1 MSVPA
6 ATAEAL
12 LNSPDYFTCDK
23 YACRMS
29 KQTCVANQR
38 LAGNTSRVH
47 FDAHHGCD
55 FAAINRKA
63 YCFECR
69 QGSDI
74 KMEMES
80 EAMGKRGTCGN
91 CGRPDVLL
99 VPGMKNNIC
108 WSCQKYAAGTAGD
121 ERIKKLAEAAEK
133 YGGKTGGEVKKISP
147 ENINKIKQCAKNLRE
162 KIAMKQESNPRPEEV
177 GAVNEQPVLRSMPA
191 ELESAPGE
199 SIGTAFGFLWGLQE
213 GCVAVHFFPDDK
225 KLFEY
230 LNEVCKRERRTPDQQ
245 ILHMLDCHRQADLEA
260 GLAIPEE
267 ILQAKIQ
274 LYT

>member
-1 MSVPA
+1 MSMPA
-6 ATAEAL
+6 ETAESL

-38 LAGNTSRVH
+38 LAGNTGRVH

-63 YCFECR
+63 FCFECG

-74 KMEMES
+74 KMEMEA

-121 ERIKKLAEAAEK
+121 ERVKKLAEAAEK
-133 YGGKTGGEVKKISP
+133 YGSKAGGEALKHRIKKSEGEISM
-147 ENINKIKQCAKNLRE
+147 AK
-162 KIAMKQESNPRPEEV
+162 ESNPRPEEV
-177 GAVNEQPVLRSMPA
+177 DAVNDPPVLRSMPEA
-191 ELESAPGE
+191 KELATSGSFRNAFADF
-199 SIGTAFGFLWGLQE
+199 IGRQE
-213 GCVAVHFFPDDK
+213 GCVDVYFGPDDK
-225 KLFEY
+225 QLFEY

-245 ILHMLDCHRQADLEA
+245 ILHMLDCQRQADLEA

-267 ILQAKIQ
+267 VLKAKMQ